1 MDKKGFKTKA
11 MIFKKSAP
19 HLISTPS

>member
-19 HLISTPS
+19 HLKSTPS

>member
-11 MIFKKSAP
+11 MIFKKSAA
-19 HLISTPS
+19 HLKSTRS